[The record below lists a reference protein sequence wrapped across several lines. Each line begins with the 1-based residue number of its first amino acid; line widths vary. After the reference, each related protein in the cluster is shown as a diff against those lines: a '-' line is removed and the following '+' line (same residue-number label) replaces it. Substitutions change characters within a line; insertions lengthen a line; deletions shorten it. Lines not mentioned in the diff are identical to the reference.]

1 IMADFIDRHASESD
15 ASDSDAG
22 SAKSSRSTGDST
34 DSDEEP
40 VAKKQKKETKKRKGS
55 GGGGGLSK
63 KEKKKRKIN
72 SSDEDDEEDEDEDEQ
87 AKEEMRGFLVDEPEE
102 EEDEGNQSDRSGK
115 SKEKLDSDLDDDD
128 LELIQENLD
137 VKGVKKKGRTARIE
151 DSDEEEEDRDKISKE
166 IFGLGDDDD
175 EPQSSRREPMRR
187 DSGDER
193 SDSDSEG
200 GDNFIEYEQDERR
213 GMKQRNRKR
222 KEMNFA
228 EGALD
233 EARDIFGVEDFNFDE
248 FYEEGGD
255 GEAGEEEEYDDDD
268 MEGDERPRVRRARTD
283 KPKQRETLLDT
294 MEPSELEKGYFA
306 AEDKGIQ
313 QKDVPERFQVRQVK
327 VTEAS
332 EEEVELEARWIYAHA
347 FKDKPLTK
355 QDDNMLQVLQ
365 QEGMTEDDAMKID
378 EEAPT
383 RIKETLKYFRN
394 SNFEVP
400 FIGFY
405 RKEGIA
411 DLLQINDLWKVY
423 KWDSKWCHLLN
434 RRNKLI
440 ALMRRMQTYLEE
452 TGEQH
457 HHPLTDG
464 DFYDVEA
471 VQTNESLADVQ
482 TQFQLF
488 YGPDLAKMTEW
499 EHQRRLESE
508 AMDEEGEG
516 GERGDAGVSAKYK
529 QATRKDK
536 YQMCVEYGLG
546 ELAARFGLTPKQF
559 AENLDWRRHDV
570 EQDPVDPYV
579 AAEDYITT
587 SFSSV
592 QDVIQGAQF
601 MLAKQISR
609 EPLARSRMRDHYRRR
624 AVISVRPTLK
634 GRETMDDSHPMW
646 KKRYI
651 KEKPICDL
659 EGDDYLQYHLLRE
672 SGVLE
677 VRIEVDRQRDG
688 EMQSTL
694 LETICNE
701 QPFHRDEYTE
711 VAESWNVL
719 RRQVVEMALQQM
731 LFPELKIELEK
742 KLLEEAKE
750 WVVKRC
756 SEAMYTRLLHSSY
769 KPPKKIDGDDD
780 DDDDRDGEVRVFGV
794 VYSTE
799 RDEVS
804 FGALIDQDGVV
815 IDTIRLP
822 YLMNRRGPQE
832 ERQKKEDMAKLAR
845 FVNKHVPHVIA
856 VAGENLQA
864 RFVKKD
870 MEEVVMQLFQ
880 ENKIT
885 SNIQVVIHDNDAAKV
900 YMQSKQAIAEHPDYP
915 PNLRQAL
922 SLARCLLDPL
932 VEYAHLYNTDEDIF
946 CLSLHPLQADVNK
959 EDLHEAVMLELINR
973 VNEVGVD
980 INKCVEF
987 SHHSGLL
994 QFVCGLGPRKASYL
1008 LKTIRQNSSCLES
1021 RTKLVTL
1028 CKIGP
1033 KVFMNCSGFIKI
1045 DTMRISERTDAYVEI
1060 LDGSRVHPETY
1071 EWARKMAVD
1080 ALEVDDTTDPTAALE
1095 EVLQSPERLKDLDLD
1110 AFAEE
1115 LARQGF
1121 GKKDLTLYDIRSE
1134 LFCRYKDLRSEYQEP
1149 NQTQLFGML
1158 TKETCSTLFTGKLV
1172 TGTVERVVYRR
1183 VNPNDDRDRAE
1194 PIRDENS
1201 DSWKCPY
1208 CGKIVVDVSLLFNHY
1223 DEQDLEKGGCPG
1235 SPVGIRLRLDN
1246 GLIGFISN
1254 KCLSDN
1260 PNFKSPADRVKLRQV
1275 IHARVLKVDPDRY
1288 SVDLSSK
1295 SSDLRRD
1302 DWFDKDSHWDD
1313 DAEQADKRGDE
1324 EAADRKKQSA
1334 ANQFVKRVISHP
1346 NFHNVTYKDAE
1357 RMLSKLEQGDAIIRP
1372 SSKSANNLTVTWK
1385 VSDGIYCHVDVQEQE
1400 KINQFTLGKKLVIG
1414 GVEEFE
1420 DLEEIL
1426 SRYIQPMASYC
1437 REALN
1442 HRYALENSQSEKKDE
1457 IDAHLHTM
1465 KRENPN
1471 KIPYCFTPSAVY
1483 PGKFTLNYLVGK
1495 LRQEYFTPQPEGLRF
1510 RKQLFN
1516 SLEQMLGWFKLHYR
1530 EMPAQMYG
1538 NRGGYR

>member
-1 IMADFIDRHASESD
+1 MADFIDRHASESD
-15 ASDSDAG
+15 ASDSDDQAG
-22 SAKSSRSTGDST
+22 SAKSRSTGDST
-34 DSDEEP
+34 DSDDEP
-40 VAKKQKKETKKRKGS
+40 MAKKQKKEKLKKRKGS
-55 GGGGGLSK
+55 GSSK
-63 KEKKKRKIN
+63 KEGKKKRKIN
-72 SSDEDDEEDEDEDEQ
+72 SSDEEEDEDEDEDEK
-87 AKEEMRGFLVDEPEE
+87 AKEEMKGFLVDE
-102 EEDEGNQSDRSGK
+102 EDDVEDDNQSNASEK
-115 SKEKLDSDLDDDD
+115 SAKLDSDVDDDD
-128 LELIQENLD
+128 LDLIQENLD
-137 VKGVKKKGRTARIE
+137 IKGVKKKGRVARID
-151 DSDEEEEDRDKISKE
+151 DSDESGDDRDKISKE
-166 IFGLGDDDD
+166 IFGFGDDDD
-175 EPQSSRREPMRR
+175 EPQSSRREPMRA
-187 DSGDER
+187 DSPDRSG
-193 SDSDSEG
+193 SDSDE

-248 FYEEGGD
+248 FYEEGAEGD
-255 GEAGEEEEYDDDD
+255 VADEEEEYEDDF
-268 MEGDERPRVRRARTD
+268 EGEDRPRARRPRAD
-283 KPKQRETLLDT
+283 KVKARETLLDT

-306 AEDKGIQ
+306 AEDKQIQ
-313 QKDVPERFQVRQVK
+313 QKDIPERFQVRHVK

-332 EEEVELEARWIYAHA
+332 EEEIELEAAWIYAHA
-347 FKDKPLTK
+347 FKDRPLTK
-355 QDDNMLQVLQ
+355 QDDHTLSVLQ
-365 QEGMTEDDAMKID
+365 NEGLTEEDFTRID
-378 EEAPT
+378 EEAPV
-383 RIKETLKYFRN
+383 RIKETLKFFRN

-440 ALMRRMQTYLEE
+440 ALMRRMQTYLDES
-452 TGEQH
+452 GEQH
-457 HHPLTDG
+457 HHPLTDP

-508 AMDEEGEG
+508 AMDEDGEG
-516 GERGDAGVSAKYK
+516 AERPEGGIVSAKYK

-546 ELAARFGLTPKQF
+546 ELVARFGLTPKQF

-570 EQDPVDPYV
+570 EQDPIDPFV
-579 AAEDYITT
+579 AADDFITT
-587 SFSSV
+587 SFPTAD
-592 QDVIQGAQF
+592 DVIKGAQF

-609 EPLARSRMRDHYRRR
+609 EPLVRTRMRDHYRRR
-624 AVISVRPTLK
+624 ATISVKPTAK
-634 GRETMDDSHPMW
+634 GRETMDDGHPMW
-646 KKRYI
+646 RKRYI
-651 KEKPICDL
+651 KEKPIGDL

-672 SGVLE
+672 SGVLD
-677 VRIEVDRQRDG
+677 VRIEVDKAADV
-688 EMQSTL
+688 EMKMTL
-694 LETICNE
+694 LETVLSE
-701 QPFHRDEYTE
+701 QPFHRDEYSE
-711 VAESWNVL
+711 VAEAWNGL
-719 RRQVVEMALQQM
+719 RQQVVEMALKEM
-731 LFPELKIELEK
+731 LFPELKVELEK

-750 WVVKRC
+750 FVVKRC
-756 SEAMYTRLLHSSY
+756 SETMCNRLSTSSY
-769 KPPKKIDGDDD
+769 KPPKKLDGDDD
-780 DDDDRDGEVRVFGV
+780 DEENEREGEVRVLGV

-815 IDTIRLP
+815 IDSIRLP

-832 ERQKKEDMAKLAR
+832 ERQKREDMEKLKR
-845 FVNKHVPHVIA
+845 FVNKHQPHVIA

-864 RFVKKD
+864 RFVKGD
-870 MEEVVMQLFQ
+870 MEKIVMDLFQ
-880 ENKIT
+880 ENKLT

-900 YMQSKQAIAEHPDYP
+900 YMQSKQAVAEHPDYP

-932 VEYAHLYNTDEDIF
+932 VEYSHLYNTDEDIF
-946 CLSLHPLQADVNK
+946 CLSLHPLQADVPK
-959 EDLHEAVMLELINR
+959 EDLQEAVMLELINR

-1045 DTMRISERTDAYVEI
+1045 DTVRIQERTDAYVEI

-1121 GKKDLTLYDIRSE
+1121 GSKSLTLYDIRSE
-1134 LFCRYKDLRSEYQEP
+1134 LFCRYRDLRAEYQEP
-1149 NQTQLFGML
+1149 TQTQLFGML
-1158 TKETCSTLFTGKLV
+1158 TKETVNTLYTGKLV

-1183 VNPNDDRDRAE
+1183 ANPEDERAE
-1194 PIRDENS
+1194 PIRDENT
-1201 DSWKCPY
+1201 DMWKCAY
-1208 CGKIVVDVSLLFNHY
+1208 CGYRVDGVSKLFEHY
-1223 DEQDLEKGGCPG
+1223 NEQDLEKGGCPG

-1246 GLIGFISN
+1246 GLTGFISN
-1254 KCLSDN
+1254 KNISDN
-1260 PNFKSPADRVKLRQV
+1260 PTFKSPAERVKLRQV
-1275 IHARVLKVDPDRY
+1275 IHARVLKVDPDRW
-1288 SVDLSSK
+1288 SMDLTCK

-1302 DWFDKDSHWDD
+1302 DWSEKDNHWDD
-1313 DAEQADKRGDE
+1313 DTERADKQADV
-1324 EAADRKKQSA
+1324 EAIEKKKNAA

-1357 RMLSKLEQGDAIIRP
+1357 RMLGKLEQGDAIIRP

-1385 VSDGIYCHVDVQEQE
+1385 VSDGIYCHVDVAEHE
-1400 KINQFTLGKKLVIG
+1400 KLNQFTLGKRLVIG
-1414 GVEEFE
+1414 GTEEFE

-1426 SRYIQPMASYC
+1426 SRYVQPMASYC

-1442 HRYALENSQSEKKDE
+1442 HRYAMENTQSEKKDE
-1457 IDAHLHTM
+1457 IDAHLHEM
-1465 KRENPN
+1465 RRENPS

-1483 PGKFTLNYLVGK
+1483 PGKFTINYLLGK
-1495 LRQEYFTPQPEGLRF
+1495 MRQEYFTPQPDGIRF
-1510 RKQLFN
+1510 RKQLFT
-1516 SLEQMLGWFKLHYR
+1516 SLEQMLGWFKVHYR
-1530 EMPAQMYG
+1530 EGPAPMYGGGG
-1538 NRGGYR
+1538 NRGYR